1 VNGHGAG
8 GPASRRQAFWRWAAR
23 SCVALLLVA
32 FSGPASAQPVQPPS
46 AQPPTPPAHPQ
57 PTAPQPARALAPRI
71 SVITF
76 GPGDETF
83 SKFGH
88 DAILI
93 SDPRQAPANRELVFN
108 YGTFRFDSPS
118 LIMDFLKGK
127 LSYWL
132 SVSTLERTLEVYRA
146 FNRSVSVQELSLSP
160 EAALAIQ
167 AFLFENAKPE
177 NSHYRYDYYLDNCA
191 TRIRD
196 VLDRHLGGRLAAASQ
211 GPAPLTYREH
221 TRRLTVGAPFLF
233 FGLDLAMGPLID
245 HPATEWQAMFL
256 PEKVEAKLA
265 QMTDEHGAP
274 LVKRQRVLFDSKRPP
289 LSQTAPGFRW
299 GWLITGVVIGAALY
313 GLGHGR
319 GRLVALAQ
327 ALALAVV
334 GVLTGVLGSLLLVL
348 WLLTDHAVT
357 YWNQNVLLC
366 PIWAL
371 AIPLLC
377 LDFGRSR
384 PKYSRLMMGVVG
396 AAVGSSALAL
406 LLLLVLGNQATGPA
420 VSLFLPLWLGAGV
433 GVWVRCGKPALLSVV
448 RAERALPSLR

>member
-1 VNGHGAG
+1 MKWPGAAR
-8 GPASRRQAFWRWAAR
+8 PASFLHAFWRWAAPC
-23 SCVALLLVA
+23 SITLVLLLA
-32 FSGPASAQPVQPPS
+32 LGGSASAQLAQPAPPQPPR
-46 AQPPTPPAHPQ
+46 TF
-57 PTAPQPARALAPRI
+57 APRI

-88 DAILI
+88 DAILV
-93 SDPRQAPANRELVFN
+93 SDPRQAPGNRELVFN

-118 LIMDFLKGK
+118 LILDFLKGN

-146 FNRSVSVQELSLSP
+146 FNRSVSVQELSVSP
-160 EAALAIQ
+160 ETALAIE
-167 AFLFENAKPE
+167 AFLHENAKPE
-177 NSHYRYDYYLDNCA
+177 NSHYRYDYYRDNCA

-221 TRRLTVGAPFLF
+221 TRRLTVQAPFLF

-245 HPATEWQAMFL
+245 HPATEWEAMFL
-256 PEKVEAKLA
+256 PEKVEAKLM
-265 QMTDEHGAP
+265 QLTDEQGAP

-289 LSQTAPGFRW
+289 IPETAPGYRW
-299 GWLITGVVIGAALY
+299 GWLIVGVLLGAALY

-319 GRLVALAQ
+319 GRLFALAQ
-327 ALALAVV
+327 AAGLALV
-334 GVLTGVLGSLLLVL
+334 GTLTGVLGSLLLVL

-371 AIPLLC
+371 AIPLLSW
-377 LDFGRSR
+377 DFGRSR
-384 PKYSRLMMGVVG
+384 PKHSRLMMRIVG
-396 AAVGSSALAL
+396 AAVGSSVLAL
-406 LLLLVLGNQATGPA
+406 LLLLLVGNQATGPA
-420 VSLFLPLWLGAGV
+420 VSLFLPLWLGAGL
-433 GVWVRCGKPALLSVV
+433 GVWVRCGKPALPSFV
-448 RAERALPSLR
+448 RAERALVSPR

>member
-1 VNGHGAG
+1 MNGAG
-8 GPASRRQAFWRWAAR
+8 ARSPASQRPTFWRWAVPG
-23 SCVALLLVA
+23 SIALLLVA
-32 FSGPASAQPVQPPS
+32 TLCGPASAQPGAPAPPPAVQP
-46 AQPPTPPAHPQ
+46 QPAAPVP
-57 PTAPQPARALAPRI
+57 PQPARLAPRI
-71 SVITF
+71 SVVTF

-118 LIMDFLKGK
+118 LILDFLKGK

-146 FNRSVSVQELSLSP
+146 FNRSVSVQELSIPP
-160 EAALAIQ
+160 ETALAIQ
-167 AFLFENAKPE
+167 AFLYENAKPE
-177 NSHYRYDYYLDNCA
+177 NSHYRYDYYLDNCS

-196 VLDRHLGGRLAAASQ
+196 VLDRHLGGRLAEASR

-245 HPATEWQAMFL
+245 HPVSEWQAMFL

-299 GWLITGVVIGAALY
+299 GWLMAGVLVGAALY
-313 GLGHGR
+313 GLGLGQQ
-319 GRLVALAQ
+319 RLLALAH
-327 ALALAVV
+327 ALALAAV
-334 GVLTGVLGSLLLVL
+334 GTLTGVLGSLLLVL

-371 AIPLLC
+371 AIPVLC
-377 LDFGRSR
+377 LDFARSR
-384 PKYSRLMMGVVG
+384 PKYSRAMLRLVG
-396 AAVGSSALAL
+396 AALASSVLAL
-406 LLLLVLGNQATGPA
+406 LLLGLGTQATGPA
-420 VSLFLPLWLGAGV
+420 VSLFLPLWLGAGL

-448 RAERALPSLR
+448 RAERALLSSR